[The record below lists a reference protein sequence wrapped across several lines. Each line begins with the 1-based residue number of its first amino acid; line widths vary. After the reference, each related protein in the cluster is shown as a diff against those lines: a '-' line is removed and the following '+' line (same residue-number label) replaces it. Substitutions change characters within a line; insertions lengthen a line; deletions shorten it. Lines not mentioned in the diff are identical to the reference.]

1 MYFRPAVPD
10 AATHLFCR
18 DRSPAAVPA
27 PAQKA
32 QLAKL
37 AATVC
42 IVLRWRNFM
51 KPKAVNAFD
60 ILIASINYVVISYA
74 LSNMAMLFRFNL
86 LFVLFFASEIWVAG
100 NYWNRISSV
109 IQNRWI
115 SSALLALCFIAHIV
129 VLYFGGHV
137 VGALIPF

>member
-1 MYFRPAVPD
+1 
-10 AATHLFCR
+10 
-18 DRSPAAVPA
+18 
-27 PAQKA
+27 
-32 QLAKL
+32 
-37 AATVC
+37 
-42 IVLRWRNFM
+42 M

-74 LSNMAMLFRFNL
+74 LSNMAMLFRFNI
-86 LFVLFFASEIWVAG
+86 LFVLCFASEVWVAG

-137 VGALIPF
+137 VGAVIPF